1 MPKSRYSEEEAVQ
14 IPAGELL
21 RDKLG
26 WELVY
31 CYDEEKLGVDGT
43 LGRAS
48 YEDVLLER
56 DLMTALVELNEH
68 LSEGECRQAMA
79 ILKEVFVGDTP
90 LSINEAKYKMLRDG
104 IPVPRK
110 MPDGST
116 RTDRARVFDFEYP
129 QNNHFVA
136 AEELW
141 VKGPMHRR
149 RCDLVGFVNGVPLLF
164 VEFKRHDKDVYTA
177 YKDNYTDYQDTIPQ
191 IFYYNAFV
199 VLSNGLESKVGT
211 LGSPYEFFHEWKRLH
226 EEDAGNVDLETMLLG
241 ICKKEN
247 LLDLFDNF
255 VLFDHYDTPAAKILA
270 RNHQY
275 LGVNDAIEA
284 YKERELREG
293 KLGVFWHTQGSGK
306 SYSMVFLAEKIRRK
320 FSGSPTFLVL
330 TDREEL
336 DKQISETFES
346 CGCLAGVAAER
357 CRATSG
363 KDLIKKLEGNPS
375 YVFSLIQKFN
385 QDDVEAIRPEH
396 DIIILSDEAHR
407 SNNGICAENMMR
419 LLPTASRI
427 GFTGTPILDYDNL
440 TERTF
445 GGYVSIYDF
454 NRAVEDGATV
464 PLYYENRSD
473 RLDIQNPELN
483 EELLDAVEAADLDDE
498 QAEKVQRELSH
509 GVHVIM
515 SEPRLREIAKDF
527 VAHYSGIWQSG
538 KAMFICVNKVTTVMM
553 FDYVQEY
560 WEEAI
565 REEERKLKAMGQQE
579 SLEQRRKIDWM
590 KSTEM
595 AVVISQEQNEIAN
608 FEKWGLDIK
617 PHRKKMEERRLDD
630 EFKDA
635 ASPLRVVFVCAM
647 WLTGFDVKPLAAMYF
662 DKPMKAHGLMQAIA
676 RANRVSAGKS
686 NGLIVDYIGV
696 VKALRKALADY
707 TNNPHGKESED
718 PVIDKDEL
726 IVRISAL
733 TREIEFFLE
742 DQGYDLE
749 ALFVAKG
756 FDKVN
761 QIKNAADAVS
771 VTDES
776 KKRFG
781 IMARELFKMHKF
793 VTTKELEPRLVSS
806 YDAIRAIYS
815 QVNKKVEHA
824 DTTDLMVELQR
835 IVDDHIGVKS
845 TDEGRKSGTRFDI
858 SEIDFARLSQEFA
871 KTKRPHLLLDDLRD
885 VIEERLAVALK
896 ENPLRIDFYERYER
910 IIEAYNSEQDKATIE
925 KTFND
930 LIKLSQELDEK
941 QREWIREGFANQQQM
956 TVFEMLF
963 KEELT
968 KPEIKQVKSIAVE
981 LEDTIQSRLNE
992 MVKWTE
998 KPETRETIRL
1008 IIRDKVW
1015 TLPERSYPE
1024 EELPQ
1029 RIDEIL
1035 NYYFSLTQ
1043 AA

>member
-1 MPKSRYSEEEAVQ
+1 MAKSRYSEEAAVQ

-21 RDKLG
+21 RDKLK
-26 WELVY
+26 WDLFY
-31 CYDEEKLGVDGT
+31 CYDEEVLGPDGT
-43 LGRAS
+43 LGRDS
-48 YEDVLLER
+48 YADVLLER
-56 DLMTALVELNEH
+56 DLMNALIELNEH
-68 LSEGECRQAMA
+68 LSEDECQQALST
-79 ILKEVFVGDTP
+79 LKEVFVGDT
-90 LSINEAKYKMLRDG
+90 LLATNEAKYKMLRDG
-104 IPVPRK
+104 IPVSKK

-116 RTDRARVFDFEYP
+116 RTDSARVFDFEYP

-177 YKDNYTDYQDTIPQ
+177 YRDNYADYQDTIPQ

-199 VLSNGLESKVGT
+199 MLSNGLESKVGT
-211 LGSPYEFFHEWKRLH
+211 LGSPYEFFHEWKRLR
-226 EEDAGNVDLETMLLG
+226 ETDTGNIELETMLLG
-241 ICKKEN
+241 ICKKES
-247 LLDLFDNF
+247 LLDLFENF
-255 VLFDHYDTPAAKILA
+255 ILFDHYDSPAAKILA

-284 YKERELREG
+284 YKDRELREG

-320 FSGSPTFLVL
+320 FPGSPTFLVL
-330 TDREEL
+330 TDRAEL
-336 DKQISETFES
+336 DKQISEAFES
-346 CGCLAGVAAER
+346 CGCLAGVPAEQF
-357 CRATSG
+357 RATSG
-363 KDLIKKLEGNPS
+363 ENLVKKLEGNPS

-385 QDDVEAIRPEH
+385 QDEVEAIYPDH

-407 SNNGICAENMMR
+407 SNNGIYAENMMR

-440 TERTF
+440 TKRTF
-445 GGYVSIYDF
+445 GGYVSVYDF

-473 RLDIQNPELN
+473 KLDIQNPELN
-483 EELLDAVEAADLDDE
+483 DELFDAVEATDLDDK
-498 QAEKVQRELSH
+498 QTEKVERELSH
-509 GVHVIM
+509 GIHVIM
-515 SEPRLREIAKDF
+515 SEPRLRKIAKDF
-527 VAHYSGIWQSG
+527 VRHYTGIWESG

-553 FDYVQEY
+553 FEYVQEY
-560 WEEAI
+560 WKEAI
-565 REEERKLKAMGQQE
+565 KEEEHKLKEMGQQE
-579 SLEQRRKIDWM
+579 ALEQRRKIDWM

-635 ASPLRVVFVCAM
+635 ENPLRVVFVCAM
-647 WLTGFDVKPLAAMYF
+647 WLTGFDVKPLSAMYF

-676 RANRVSAGKS
+676 RANRVNTGKS

-707 TNNPHGKESED
+707 TNNPHGKEGED
-718 PVIDKDEL
+718 PVIDKEEL
-726 IVRISAL
+726 IARISAL

-749 ALFVAKG
+749 ALFVAEG
-756 FDKVN
+756 FDKIN
-761 QIKNAADAVS
+761 QIKNAANAVS

-793 VTTKELEPRLVSS
+793 VTSKELEPRLVSS
-806 YDAIRAIYS
+806 FDAIRAIYS
-815 QVNKKVEHA
+815 QLNKRVEHA

-835 IVDDHIGVKS
+835 IVDEHIDVKS
-845 TDEGRKSGTRFDI
+845 TDEEQKNDTKFDI
-858 SEIDFARLSQEFA
+858 SGIDFSRLSQEFA
-871 KTKRPHLLLDDLRD
+871 KSKRPHLLLDDLRD
-885 VIEERLAVALK
+885 VIEERLEIALK
-896 ENPLRIDFYERYER
+896 DNPLRIDFFERYEQ
-910 IIEAYNSEQDKATIE
+910 IIQEYNSEQDKATIE

-930 LIKLSQELDEK
+930 LMRLSKELDEK
-941 QREWIREGFANQQQM
+941 QREWIKEGFENQQQM

-968 KPEIKQVKSIAVE
+968 KNEIKQVKKIAAE
-981 LEDTIQSRLNE
+981 LVSTINERLDE
-992 MVKWTE
+992 MVMWTD

-1015 TLPERSYPE
+1015 TLPERPYPE
-1024 EELPQ
+1024 EDLPKK
-1029 RIDEIL
+1029 IDEIF
-1035 NYYFSLTQ
+1035 NYYYSLAQ
-1043 AA
+1043 VA

>member
-1 MPKSRYSEEEAVQ
+1 MPKSRYSEEAAVQ

-21 RDKLG
+21 RDKLK
-26 WELVY
+26 WDLFY
-31 CYDEEKLGVDGT
+31 CYDEEVLGPGGT
-43 LGRAS
+43 LGRDS
-48 YEDVLLER
+48 YADVLLER
-56 DLMTALVELNEH
+56 DLMNALIELNEH
-68 LSEGECRQAMA
+68 LSEDECRQALST
-79 ILKEVFVGDTP
+79 LKEVFVGDT
-90 LSINEAKYKMLRDG
+90 LLATNEAKYKMLRDG
-104 IPVPRK
+104 IPVSKK

-116 RTDRARVFDFEYP
+116 RTDSARVFDFEYP

-164 VEFKRHDKDVYTA
+164 VEFKRHDKDIYTA

-191 IFYYNAFV
+191 VFYYNAFV
-199 VLSNGLESKVGT
+199 MLSNGLESKVGT
-211 LGSPYEFFHEWKRLH
+211 LGSPYEFFHEWKRLR
-226 EEDAGNVDLETMLLG
+226 EEDVGNIELETMLLG

-247 LLDLFDNF
+247 LLDLFENF
-255 VLFDHYDTPAAKILA
+255 ILFDHYDIPAAKILA

-346 CGCLAGVAAER
+346 CGCLAGIPAEH

-385 QDDVEAIRPEH
+385 QNDIEAIYPRH
-396 DIIILSDEAHR
+396 DIVVLSDEAHR
-407 SNNGICAENMMR
+407 SNNGICAENMMK

-440 TERTF
+440 TKRTF
-445 GGYVSIYDF
+445 GGYVSVYDF

-473 RLDIQNPELN
+473 KLDIQNPELN
-483 EELLDAVEAADLDDE
+483 DELLDAVEAADLDKE
-498 QAEKVQRELSH
+498 QTEKVQRELSH

-527 VAHYSGIWQSG
+527 VRHYSGIWQSG
-538 KAMFICVNKVTTVMM
+538 KAMFVCVNKVTTVMM
-553 FDYVQEY
+553 FNYVQEY
-560 WEEAI
+560 WEKVI
-565 REEERKLKAMGQQE
+565 RDEERKLKNMGQQE
-579 SLEQRRKIDWM
+579 SLEQRRKLDWM
-590 KSTEM
+590 RSTEM

-608 FEKWGLDIK
+608 FEKWDLDIK
-617 PHRKKMEERRLDD
+617 PHRKRMEERRLDD
-630 EFKDA
+630 EFKDIQN
-635 ASPLRVVFVCAM
+635 PLRIVFVCAM

-676 RANRVSAGKS
+676 RANRVNTGKS

-707 TNNPHGKESED
+707 TNNPHGKEGED

-726 IVRISAL
+726 TVRISAL

-756 FDKVN
+756 FDRVN

-776 KKRFG
+776 KKHFG
-781 IMARELFKMHKF
+781 IMVRELFKMHKF
-793 VTTKELEPRLVSS
+793 VTSKELEPRLVSS
-806 YDAIRAIYS
+806 YDAIRAIFS
-815 QVNKKVEHA
+815 QINKRVEHA

-835 IVDDHIGVKS
+835 IIDDHIDIKS
-845 TDEGRKSGTRFDI
+845 ISGEQKNEAKFDI
-858 SEIDFARLSQEFA
+858 SEIDFSRLSQEFA

-885 VIEERLAVALK
+885 VIEKRLIVALK
-896 ENPLRIDFYERYER
+896 ENPLRIDFFERYER
-910 IIEAYNSEQDKATIE
+910 IIEEYNSEQDKVTIE

-930 LIKLSQELDEK
+930 LMRLSKELDEK
-941 QREWIREGFANQQQM
+941 QREWIKEGFDNQQQM

-968 KPEIKQVKSIAVE
+968 NAEIKKVKSIAVE
-981 LEDTIQSRLNE
+981 LEEAVQARLRE
-992 MVKWTE
+992 IVKWTE
-998 KPETRETIRL
+998 KPETREIIRVL
-1008 IIRDKVW
+1008 IRDKVW
-1015 TLPERSYPE
+1015 MLPERLYPE
-1024 EELPQ
+1024 KDLPEK
-1029 RIDEIL
+1029 IDEIF
-1035 NYYFSLTQ
+1035 NYFYLGEV

>member
-1 MPKSRYSEEEAVQ
+1 MSKSRYSEEAAVQ

-26 WELVY
+26 WDLFY
-31 CYDEEKLGVDGT
+31 CYDEEVLGPTGT
-43 LGRAS
+43 LGRNS
-48 YEDVLLER
+48 YDEVLLER
-56 DLMTALVELNEH
+56 DLMSALIELNEY
-68 LSEGECRQAMA
+68 LSEDECEQALA
-79 ILKEVFVGDTP
+79 TLKEVFVGDT
-90 LSINEAKYKMLRDG
+90 LLATNEAKYKMLRDG
-104 IPVPRK
+104 IPVQRRL
-110 MPDGST
+110 PDGSIH
-116 RTDRARVFDFEYP
+116 TDRARVFDFEFP
-129 QNNHFVA
+129 KNNHFIA

-164 VEFKRHDKDVYTA
+164 VEFKRHDKDVYLA
-177 YKDNYTDYQDTIPQ
+177 YRDNYTDYQDTIPQ
-191 IFYYNAFV
+191 MFYYNAMV
-199 VLSNGLESKVGT
+199 MLSNGLESKVGT
-211 LGSPYEFFHEWKRLH
+211 LGSPYEFFHEWKRLR
-226 EEDAGNVDLETMLLG
+226 ETDAGNVALETMLMG

-247 LLDLFDNF
+247 LLDLFENF
-255 VLFDHYDTPAAKILA
+255 ILFDHYDSPAAQILA

-275 LGVNDAIEA
+275 LGVNDAVEA
-284 YKERELREG
+284 YREREVRDG
-293 KLGVFWHTQGSGK
+293 RLGVFWHTQGSGK

-320 FSGSPTFLVL
+320 FAGSPTFLVL

-336 DKQISETFES
+336 DRQISETFES
-346 CGCLAGVAAER
+346 CGCLAGVSAER

-363 KDLIKKLEGNPS
+363 KDLIEKLNGNPS

-385 QDDVEAIRPEH
+385 QEDVEVIRPEH
-396 DIIILSDEAHR
+396 DIVILSDEAHR

-427 GFTGTPILDYDNL
+427 GFTGTPILEYDNL
-440 TERTF
+440 TSRTF

-464 PLYYENRSD
+464 PLFYENRSD
-473 RLDIQNPELN
+473 KLSIENPELDD
-483 EELLDAVEAADLDDE
+483 ELMNAVEAADLDE
-498 QAEKVQRELSH
+498 TQSEKVERELSH

-527 VAHYSGIWQSG
+527 VNHYSGIWESG

-560 WEEAI
+560 WAEAI
-565 REEERKLKAMGQQE
+565 KEEEKKLRSMGQQE
-579 SLEQRRKIDWM
+579 ALEQQRKLDWM
-590 KSTEM
+590 RSTEM

-608 FEKWGLDIK
+608 FEKWGLSIK
-617 PHRKKMEERRLDD
+617 PHRIKMEERRLDD
-630 EFKDA
+630 EFKEADT
-635 ASPLRVVFVCAM
+635 PLRVVFVCAM

-676 RANRVSAGKS
+676 RANRVSEGKS

-707 TNNPHGKESED
+707 TSDIHGKQGED

-726 IVRISAL
+726 IIRISAL

-742 DQGYDLE
+742 DQGFDLE
-749 ALFVAKG
+749 ALFTAEG
-756 FDKVN
+756 FERIN

-771 VTDES
+771 VTDET
-776 KKRFG
+776 KKHFG
-781 IMARELFKMHKF
+781 IMARELFKMYKF
-793 VTTKELEPRLVSS
+793 VTSKEINPSILRSH
-806 YDAIRAIYS
+806 DAIRAIYA
-815 QVNKKVEHA
+815 QLNKHVAHA

-835 IVDDHIGVKS
+835 IVDEHIVVSKS
-845 TDEGRKSGTRFDI
+845 DEDKKTGTRFDI
-858 SEIDFARLSQEFA
+858 SGIDFSRLSQEFA
-871 KTKRPHLLLDDLRD
+871 KAKRPHLLLDNLRE
-885 VIEERLAVALK
+885 VIEERLSIALK
-896 ENPLRIDFYERYER
+896 QNPRRIDFFERYEQ
-910 IIEAYNSEQDKATIE
+910 IIENYNSEQDKASIE

-930 LIKLSQELDEK
+930 LMRLSEELDAK
-941 QREWIREGFANQQQM
+941 QKEWIREGFDNPQQM

-963 KEELT
+963 KDELT
-968 KPEIKQVKSIAVE
+968 KNEIKQVKEIAADLVT
-981 LEDTIQSRLNE
+981 TINDRLAE
-992 MVKWTE
+992 MVSWTE

-1015 TLPERSYPE
+1015 TLPERPYPE
-1024 EELPQ
+1024 EDLPH
-1029 RIDEIL
+1029 RIDEIF
-1035 NYYFSLTQ
+1035 NYYYSITR

>member
-1 MPKSRYSEEEAVQ
+1 MSKSRYSEEAAVQ

-26 WELVY
+26 WDLFY
-31 CYDEEKLGVDGT
+31 CYDEEVLGPTGT
-43 LGRAS
+43 LGRNS
-48 YEDVLLER
+48 YDEVLLER
-56 DLMTALVELNEH
+56 DLMSALIELNEY
-68 LSEGECRQAMA
+68 LSEDECEQALA
-79 ILKEVFVGDTP
+79 TLKEVFVGDT
-90 LSINEAKYKMLRDG
+90 LLATNEAKYKMLRDG
-104 IPVPRK
+104 IPVQRRL
-110 MPDGST
+110 PDGSIH
-116 RTDRARVFDFEYP
+116 TDRARVFDFEFP
-129 QNNHFVA
+129 KNNHFIA

-164 VEFKRHDKDVYTA
+164 VEFKRHDKDVYLA
-177 YKDNYTDYQDTIPQ
+177 YRDNYTDYQDTIPQ
-191 IFYYNAFV
+191 MFYYNAMV
-199 VLSNGLESKVGT
+199 MLSNGLESKVGT
-211 LGSPYEFFHEWKRLH
+211 LGSPYEFFHEWKRLR
-226 EEDAGNVDLETMLLG
+226 ETDAGNVALETMLMG

-247 LLDLFDNF
+247 
-255 VLFDHYDTPAAKILA
+255 HYDSPAAKILA

-275 LGVNDAIEA
+275 LGVNDAVEA
-284 YKERELREG
+284 YREREVRDG
-293 KLGVFWHTQGSGK
+293 RLGVFWHTQGSGK

-320 FSGSPTFLVL
+320 FAGSPTFLVL

-336 DKQISETFES
+336 DRQISETFES
-346 CGCLAGVAAER
+346 CGCLAGVPAER

-363 KDLIKKLEGNPS
+363 KDLIEKLNGNPS

-385 QDDVEAIRPEH
+385 QEDVEVIRPEH
-396 DIIILSDEAHR
+396 DIVILSDEAHR

-427 GFTGTPILDYDNL
+427 GFTGTPILEYDNL
-440 TERTF
+440 TSRTF

-464 PLYYENRSD
+464 PLFYENRSD
-473 RLDIQNPELN
+473 KLSIENPELDD
-483 EELLDAVEAADLDDE
+483 ELMNAVEAADLDE
-498 QAEKVQRELSH
+498 TQSEKVERELSH

-527 VAHYSGIWQSG
+527 VNHYSGIWESG

-560 WEEAI
+560 WAEAI
-565 REEERKLKAMGQQE
+565 KEEEKKLRSMGQQE
-579 SLEQRRKIDWM
+579 ALEQQRKLDWM
-590 KSTEM
+590 RSTEM

-608 FEKWGLDIK
+608 FEKWGLSIK
-617 PHRKKMEERRLDD
+617 PHRIKMEERRLDD
-630 EFKDA
+630 EFKEADN
-635 ASPLRVVFVCAM
+635 PLRVVFVCAM

-676 RANRVSAGKS
+676 RANRVSEGKS

-707 TNNPHGKESED
+707 TSDIHGKQGED

-726 IVRISAL
+726 IIRISAL

-742 DQGYDLE
+742 DQGFDLE
-749 ALFVAKG
+749 ALFTAEG
-756 FDKVN
+756 FERIN

-771 VTDES
+771 VTDET
-776 KKRFG
+776 KKHFG
-781 IMARELFKMHKF
+781 IMARELFKMYKF
-793 VTTKELEPRLVSS
+793 VTSKEINPSILRSH
-806 YDAIRAIYS
+806 DAIRAIYA
-815 QVNKKVEHA
+815 QLNKHVAHA

-835 IVDDHIGVKS
+835 IVDEHIVVSKS
-845 TDEGRKSGTRFDI
+845 DEDKKTGTRFDI
-858 SEIDFARLSQEFA
+858 SGIDFSRLSQEFA
-871 KTKRPHLLLDDLRD
+871 KAKRPHLLLDNLRE
-885 VIEERLAVALK
+885 VIEERLSIALK
-896 ENPLRIDFYERYER
+896 QNPRRIDFFERYEQ
-910 IIEAYNSEQDKATIE
+910 IIENYNSEQDKASIE

-930 LIKLSQELDEK
+930 LMRLSEELDAK
-941 QREWIREGFANQQQM
+941 QKEWIREGFDNPQQM

-963 KEELT
+963 KDELT
-968 KPEIKQVKSIAVE
+968 KNEIKQVKEIAADLVT
-981 LEDTIQSRLNE
+981 TINDRLAE
-992 MVKWTE
+992 MVSWTE

-1015 TLPERSYPE
+1015 TLPERPYPE
-1024 EELPQ
+1024 EDLPH
-1029 RIDEIL
+1029 RIDEIF
-1035 NYYFSLTQ
+1035 NYYYSITR

>member
-1 MPKSRYSEEEAVQ
+1 MPKSRYSEEAAVQ

-26 WELVY
+26 WDLFY
-31 CYDEEKLGVDGT
+31 CYDEEALGANGT
-43 LGRAS
+43 LGRNS
-48 YEDVLLER
+48 YDEVLLER
-56 DLMTALVELNEH
+56 DLLDALVELNEH
-68 LSEGECRQAMA
+68 LSEEECEQALA
-79 ILKEVFVGDTP
+79 NLKEVFVGDT
-90 LSINEAKYKMLRDG
+90 LLATNEKKYEMLKNG
-104 IPVPRK
+104 IPVQRRL
-110 MPDGST
+110 PDGSA
-116 RTDRARVFDFEYP
+116 RTDRAQVFDFEFP

-164 VEFKRHDKDVYTA
+164 VEFKRHDKDVYVA
-177 YKDNYTDYQDTIPQ
+177 YKDNYSDYQDTIPQ
-191 IFYYNAFV
+191 IFYYNAIV
-199 VLSNGLESKVGT
+199 MLSNGLESKVGT
-211 LGSPYEFFHEWKRLH
+211 LGSPYEFFHEWKRLR
-226 EEDAGNVDLETMLLG
+226 ESDAGSVALETMLLG

-247 LLDLFDNF
+247 LLDLFENF
-255 VLFDHYDTPAAKILA
+255 ILFDHYDTPAAKILA

-293 KLGVFWHTQGSGK
+293 RLGVFWHTQGSGK

-320 FSGSPTFLVL
+320 FAGSPTFLVL

-346 CGCLAGVAAER
+346 CGCLSGVPAER

-363 KDLIKKLEGNPS
+363 KDLIEKLRGNPS

-385 QDDVEAIRPEH
+385 QEDVEAIHPEH
-396 DIIILSDEAHR
+396 DIVILSDEAHR

-427 GFTGTPILDYDNL
+427 GFTGTPILEYDSL
-440 TERTF
+440 TSRTF
-445 GGYVSIYDF
+445 GGYVSVYDF

-464 PLYYENRSD
+464 PLFYENRSD
-473 RLDIQNPELN
+473 KLQIDNPELDDK
-483 EELLDAVEAADLDDE
+483 LMDAVEEADLDPE
-498 QAEKVQRELSH
+498 QTERVERELAH

-527 VAHYSGIWQSG
+527 VGHYTGIWESG

-553 FDYVQEY
+553 FDFVQEY
-560 WEEAI
+560 WADSI
-565 REEERKLKAMGQQE
+565 KEEERKLNGMGQQE
-579 SLEQRRKIDWM
+579 ALEQQRKIDWM
-590 KSTEM
+590 RSTEM

-608 FEKWGLDIK
+608 FDKWGLDIR

-635 ASPLRVVFVCAM
+635 DNPLRIVFVCAM

-676 RANRVSAGKS
+676 RANRVAEGKS

-707 TNNPHGKESED
+707 TNNVSGKEGED

-726 IVRISAL
+726 IVRIAEL

-742 DQGYDLE
+742 DKGFELE
-749 ALFVAKG
+749 ALFAAEG
-756 FDKVN
+756 FDKISQV
-761 QIKNAADAVS
+761 KNAADALS

-776 KKRFG
+776 KKHFG
-781 IMARELFKMHKF
+781 IMARELFKMYKF
-793 VTTKELEPRLVSS
+793 VTTKEVEPSLLKSH
-806 YDAIRAIYS
+806 DAIRAIYA
-815 QVNKKVEHA
+815 QLNKRVEHA

-835 IVDDHIGVKS
+835 IVDDHINVCK
-845 TDEGRKSGTRFDI
+845 TDEEQKSGTRFDI
-858 SEIDFARLSQEFA
+858 SGIDFSRLSQEFA
-871 KTKRPHLLLDDLRD
+871 KAKRPHLMLDELRD
-885 VIEERLAVALK
+885 VIEARLLIALK
-896 ENPLRIDFYERYER
+896 ENPRRIDFFERYER
-910 IIEAYNSEQDKATIE
+910 IIECYNSEQDKATIE
-925 KTFND
+925 RTFND
-930 LIKLSQELDEK
+930 LMRLSCELDEK
-941 QREWIREGFANQQQM
+941 QKEWIREGFESPRQM

-963 KEELT
+963 KDDLT
-968 KPEIKQVKSIAVE
+968 KEEIRKVKAIAID
-981 LEDTIQSRLNE
+981 LSATIEERLAA
-992 MVKWTE
+992 MVRWTE
-998 KPETRETIRL
+998 KAETREQIRI

-1015 TLPERSYPE
+1015 QLPERCYPDADLPHRVE
-1024 EELPQ
+1024 EIYDLFY
-1029 RIDEIL
+1029 
-1035 NYYFSLTQ
+1035 NQ
-1043 AA
+1043 ARAA

>member
-1 MPKSRYSEEEAVQ
+1 MAKSRYSEEEAVQ

-26 WELVY
+26 WDLVY
-31 CYDEEKLGVDGT
+31 CYDEEKLGLDGT
-43 LGRAS
+43 LSRAS
-48 YEDVLLER
+48 YADVLLER
-56 DLMTALVELNEH
+56 DLMTALIELNEH
-68 LSEGECRQAMA
+68 LSEGECQQAMA
-79 ILKEVFVGDTP
+79 ALKEVFIGDTL

-104 IPVPRK
+104 IPVSRK
-110 MPDGST
+110 MTDGSM

-199 VLSNGLESKVGT
+199 MLSNGLESKVGT
-211 LGSPYEFFHEWKRLH
+211 LGSPYEFFHEWKRLR
-226 EEDAGNVDLETMLLG
+226 ETDAGNVDLETMLLG

-247 LLDLFDNF
+247 LLDLFENF

-385 QDDVEAIRPEH
+385 QDDVEAIRPAH

-483 EELLDAVEAADLDDE
+483 EELLNAVEAADLDDE
-498 QAEKVQRELSH
+498 QTEKVQRELSH

-553 FDYVQEY
+553 FNYVQEY

-565 REEERKLKAMGQQE
+565 REEEHKLKDMGQQE

-630 EFKDA
+630 EFKGA

-896 ENPLRIDFYERYER
+896 ENPLRIDYYERYER

-1029 RIDEIL
+1029 RIDEIF
-1035 NYYFSLTQ
+1035 NYYFSLAQ

>member
-1 MPKSRYSEEEAVQ
+1 MAKSRYSEEEAVQ

-26 WELVY
+26 WDLVY
-31 CYDEEKLGVDGT
+31 CYDEEKLGSDGT

-56 DLMTALVELNEH
+56 DLMTALIELNEH
-68 LSEGECRQAMA
+68 LSEGECQQAMA
-79 ILKEVFVGDTP
+79 ALKEVFVGDTL

-104 IPVPRK
+104 IPVSRK

-116 RTDRARVFDFEYP
+116 RTDRARVFDFDYP

-136 AEELW
+136 AEEFW

-199 VLSNGLESKVGT
+199 MLSNGLESKVGT
-211 LGSPYEFFHEWKRLH
+211 LGSPYEFFHEWKRLR
-226 EEDAGNVDLETMLLG
+226 ETDAGNVDLETMLLG

-247 LLDLFDNF
+247 LLDLFENF
-255 VLFDHYDTPAAKILA
+255 ILFDHHDTPAAKILA

-320 FSGSPTFLVL
+320 FPGSPTFLVL

-346 CGCLAGVAAER
+346 CGCLAGIPAER

-363 KDLIKKLEGNPS
+363 KNLIEKLKGNPS

-385 QDDVEAIRPEH
+385 QDDIEAIRPEH

-498 QAEKVQRELSH
+498 QTEKVQRELSH

-579 SLEQRRKIDWM
+579 SLEQRRKIDWL

-635 ASPLRVVFVCAM
+635 ESPLRVVFVCAM
-647 WLTGFDVKPLAAMYF
+647 WLTGFDVKSLAAMYF

-707 TNNPHGKESED
+707 TNNPHGKEGED

-793 VTTKELEPRLVSS
+793 VTSKELEPRLVSS

-815 QVNKKVEHA
+815 QVNKKVERA

-835 IVDDHIGVKS
+835 IVDDHISVTS
-845 TDEGRKSGTRFDI
+845 TDEGQKSGTRFDI

-885 VIEERLAVALK
+885 AIEERLAVALK
-896 ENPLRIDFYERYER
+896 ENPLRIDFYERYEH

-930 LIKLSQELDEK
+930 LMRLSQELDEK
-941 QREWIREGFANQQQM
+941 QREWIKEGFANQQQM
-956 TVFEMLF
+956 TVFELLF

-1024 EELPQ
+1024 EELPR
-1029 RIDEIL
+1029 RIEEIF
-1035 NYYFSLTQ
+1035 NYYFSLAQ

>member
-1 MPKSRYSEEEAVQ
+1 MAKSRYSEEEAVQ

-26 WELVY
+26 WDLVY
-31 CYDEEKLGVDGT
+31 CYDEEKLGSDGT

-56 DLMTALVELNEH
+56 DLMTALIELNEH
-68 LSEGECRQAMA
+68 LSEGECQQAMA
-79 ILKEVFVGDTP
+79 ALKEVFVGDTL

-104 IPVPRK
+104 IPVSRK

-116 RTDRARVFDFEYP
+116 RTDRARVFDFDYP

-136 AEELW
+136 AEEFW

-199 VLSNGLESKVGT
+199 MLSNGLESKVGT
-211 LGSPYEFFHEWKRLH
+211 LGSPYEFFHEWKRLR
-226 EEDAGNVDLETMLLG
+226 ETDAGNVDLETMLLG

-247 LLDLFDNF
+247 LLDLFENF
-255 VLFDHYDTPAAKILA
+255 ILFDHHDTPAAKILA

-320 FSGSPTFLVL
+320 FPGSPTFLVL

-346 CGCLAGVAAER
+346 CGCLAGIPAER

-363 KDLIKKLEGNPS
+363 KNLIEKLKGNPS

-385 QDDVEAIRPEH
+385 QDDIEAIRPEH

-498 QAEKVQRELSH
+498 QTEKVQRELSH

-579 SLEQRRKIDWM
+579 SLEQRRKIDWL

-635 ASPLRVVFVCAM
+635 ESPLRVVFVCAM
-647 WLTGFDVKPLAAMYF
+647 WLTGFDVKSLAAMYF

-707 TNNPHGKESED
+707 TNNPHGKEGED

-793 VTTKELEPRLVSS
+793 VTSKELELRLVSS

-835 IVDDHIGVKS
+835 IVDDHISVTS
-845 TDEGRKSGTRFDI
+845 TDEGQKSGTRFDI

-885 VIEERLAVALK
+885 AIEERLAVALK
-896 ENPLRIDFYERYER
+896 ENPLRIDFYERYEH

-930 LIKLSQELDEK
+930 LMRLSQELDEK
-941 QREWIREGFANQQQM
+941 QREWIKEGFANQQQM
-956 TVFEMLF
+956 TVFELLF

-1024 EELPQ
+1024 EELPR
-1029 RIDEIL
+1029 RIEEIF
-1035 NYYFSLTQ
+1035 NYYFSLAQ

>member
-1 MPKSRYSEEEAVQ
+1 MSKSRYSEEAAVQ

-26 WELVY
+26 WDLFY
-31 CYDEEKLGVDGT
+31 CYDEEVLGPTGT
-43 LGRAS
+43 LGRNS
-48 YEDVLLER
+48 YDEVLLER
-56 DLMTALVELNEH
+56 DLMSALIELNEY
-68 LSEGECRQAMA
+68 LSEDECEQALA
-79 ILKEVFVGDTP
+79 TLKEVFVGDT
-90 LSINEAKYKMLRDG
+90 LLATNEAKYKMLRDG
-104 IPVPRK
+104 IPVQRRL
-110 MPDGST
+110 PDGSIH
-116 RTDRARVFDFEYP
+116 TDRARVFDFEFP
-129 QNNHFVA
+129 KNNHFIA

-164 VEFKRHDKDVYTA
+164 VEFKRHDKDVYLA
-177 YKDNYTDYQDTIPQ
+177 YRDNYTDYQDTIPQ
-191 IFYYNAFV
+191 MFYYNAMV
-199 VLSNGLESKVGT
+199 MLSNGLESKVGT
-211 LGSPYEFFHEWKRLH
+211 LGSPYEFFHEWKRLR
-226 EEDAGNVDLETMLLG
+226 ETDAGNVALETMLMG

-247 LLDLFDNF
+247 LLDLFENF
-255 VLFDHYDTPAAKILA
+255 ILFDHYDSPAAKILA

-275 LGVNDAIEA
+275 LGVNDAVEA
-284 YKERELREG
+284 YREREVRDG
-293 KLGVFWHTQGSGK
+293 RLGVFWHTQGSGK

-320 FSGSPTFLVL
+320 FAGSPTFLVL

-336 DKQISETFES
+336 DRQISETFES
-346 CGCLAGVAAER
+346 CGCLAGVSAER

-363 KDLIKKLEGNPS
+363 KDLIEKLNGNPS

-385 QDDVEAIRPEH
+385 QEDVEVIRPEH
-396 DIIILSDEAHR
+396 DIVILSDEAHR

-427 GFTGTPILDYDNL
+427 GFTGTPILEYDNL
-440 TERTF
+440 TSRTF

-464 PLYYENRSD
+464 PLFYENRSD
-473 RLDIQNPELN
+473 KLSIENPELDD
-483 EELLDAVEAADLDDE
+483 ELMNAVEAADLDE
-498 QAEKVQRELSH
+498 TQSEKVERKLSH

-527 VAHYSGIWQSG
+527 VNHYSGIWESG

-560 WEEAI
+560 WAEAI
-565 REEERKLKAMGQQE
+565 KEEEKKLRSMGQQE
-579 SLEQRRKIDWM
+579 ALEQQRKLDWM
-590 KSTEM
+590 RSTEM

-608 FEKWGLDIK
+608 FEKWGLSIK
-617 PHRKKMEERRLDD
+617 PHRIKMEERRLDD
-630 EFKDA
+630 EFKEADT
-635 ASPLRVVFVCAM
+635 PLRVVFVCAM

-676 RANRVSAGKS
+676 RANRVSEGKS

-707 TNNPHGKESED
+707 TSDIHGKQGED

-726 IVRISAL
+726 IIRISAL

-742 DQGYDLE
+742 DQGFDLE
-749 ALFVAKG
+749 ALFTAEG
-756 FDKVN
+756 FERIN

-771 VTDES
+771 VTDET
-776 KKRFG
+776 KKHFG
-781 IMARELFKMHKF
+781 IMARELFKMYKF
-793 VTTKELEPRLVSS
+793 VTSKEINPSILRSH
-806 YDAIRAIYS
+806 DAIRAIYA
-815 QVNKKVEHA
+815 QLNKHVAHA

-835 IVDDHIGVKS
+835 IVDEHIVVSKS
-845 TDEGRKSGTRFDI
+845 DEDKKTGTRFDI
-858 SEIDFARLSQEFA
+858 SGIDFSRLSQEFA
-871 KTKRPHLLLDDLRD
+871 KAKRPHLLLDNLRE
-885 VIEERLAVALK
+885 VIEERLSIALK
-896 ENPLRIDFYERYER
+896 QNPRRIDFFERYEQ
-910 IIEAYNSEQDKATIE
+910 IIENYNSEQDKASIE

-930 LIKLSQELDEK
+930 LMRLSEELDAK
-941 QREWIREGFANQQQM
+941 QKEWIREGFDNPQQM

-963 KEELT
+963 KDELT
-968 KPEIKQVKSIAVE
+968 KNEIKQVKEIAADLVT
-981 LEDTIQSRLNE
+981 TINDRLAE
-992 MVKWTE
+992 MVSWTE

-1015 TLPERSYPE
+1015 TLPERPYPE
-1024 EELPQ
+1024 EDLPH
-1029 RIDEIL
+1029 RIDEIF
-1035 NYYFSLTQ
+1035 NYYYSITR

>member
-1 MPKSRYSEEEAVQ
+1 MPKSRYSEEAAVQ

-21 RDKLG
+21 RDKLK
-26 WELVY
+26 WDLFY
-31 CYDEEKLGVDGT
+31 CYDEEVLGPGGT
-43 LGRAS
+43 LGRDS
-48 YEDVLLER
+48 YADVLLER
-56 DLMTALVELNEH
+56 DLMNALIELNEH
-68 LSEGECRQAMA
+68 LSEDECRQALST
-79 ILKEVFVGDTP
+79 LKEVFVGDT
-90 LSINEAKYKMLRDG
+90 LLATNEAKYKMLRDG
-104 IPVPRK
+104 IPVSKK

-116 RTDRARVFDFEYP
+116 RTDSARVFDFEYP

-164 VEFKRHDKDVYTA
+164 VEFKRHDKDIYTA

-191 IFYYNAFV
+191 VFYYNAFV
-199 VLSNGLESKVGT
+199 MLSNGLESKVGT
-211 LGSPYEFFHEWKRLH
+211 LGSPYEFFHEWKRLR
-226 EEDAGNVDLETMLLG
+226 EEDVGNIELETMLLG

-247 LLDLFDNF
+247 LLDLFENF
-255 VLFDHYDTPAAKILA
+255 ILFDHYDIPAAKILA

-346 CGCLAGVAAER
+346 CGCLAGIPAEH

-385 QDDVEAIRPEH
+385 QNDIEAIYPRH
-396 DIIILSDEAHR
+396 DIVVLSDEAHR
-407 SNNGICAENMMR
+407 SNNGICAENMMK

-440 TERTF
+440 TKRTF
-445 GGYVSIYDF
+445 GGYVSVYDF

-473 RLDIQNPELN
+473 KLDIQNPELN
-483 EELLDAVEAADLDDE
+483 DELLDAVEAADLDKE
-498 QAEKVQRELSH
+498 QTEKVQRELSH

-527 VAHYSGIWQSG
+527 VRHYSGIWQSG
-538 KAMFICVNKVTTVMM
+538 KAMFVCVNKVTTVMM
-553 FDYVQEY
+553 FNYVQEY
-560 WEEAI
+560 WEKVI
-565 REEERKLKAMGQQE
+565 RDEERKLKNMGQQE
-579 SLEQRRKIDWM
+579 SLEQRRKLDWM
-590 KSTEM
+590 RSTEM

-608 FEKWGLDIK
+608 FEKWDLDIK
-617 PHRKKMEERRLDD
+617 PHRKRMEERRLDD
-630 EFKDA
+630 EFKDIQN
-635 ASPLRVVFVCAM
+635 PLRIVFVCAM

-676 RANRVSAGKS
+676 RANRVNTGKS

-707 TNNPHGKESED
+707 TNNPHGKEGED

-726 IVRISAL
+726 TVRISAL

-756 FDKVN
+756 FDRVN

-776 KKRFG
+776 KKHFG
-781 IMARELFKMHKF
+781 IMVRELFKMHKF
-793 VTTKELEPRLVSS
+793 VTSKELEPRLVSS
-806 YDAIRAIYS
+806 YDAIRAIFS
-815 QVNKKVEHA
+815 QINKRVEHA

-835 IVDDHIGVKS
+835 IIDDHIDIKS
-845 TDEGRKSGTRFDI
+845 ISGEQKNEAKFDI
-858 SEIDFARLSQEFA
+858 SEIDFSRLSQEFA

-885 VIEERLAVALK
+885 VIEKRLIVALK
-896 ENPLRIDFYERYER
+896 ENPLRIDFFERYER
-910 IIEAYNSEQDKATIE
+910 IIEEYNSEQDKVTIE

-930 LIKLSQELDEK
+930 LMRLSKELDEK
-941 QREWIREGFANQQQM
+941 QREWIKEGFDNQQQM

-968 KPEIKQVKSIAVE
+968 NAEIKKVKSIAVE
-981 LEDTIQSRLNE
+981 LEEAVQDRLRE
-992 MVKWTE
+992 IVKWTE
-998 KPETRETIRL
+998 KPETREIIRVL
-1008 IIRDKVW
+1008 IRDKVW
-1015 TLPERSYPE
+1015 MLPERLYPE
-1024 EELPQ
+1024 KDLPEK
-1029 RIDEIL
+1029 IDEIF
-1035 NYYFSLTQ
+1035 NYFYLGEV

>member
-1 MPKSRYSEEEAVQ
+1 MPKSRYSEEAAVQ

-26 WELVY
+26 WDLHY
-31 CYDEEKLGVDGT
+31 CYDEERLGSDGT
-43 LGRAS
+43 LGRAN
-48 YEDVLLER
+48 YEEVLLER
-56 DLMTALVELNEH
+56 DLMQALVELNEH
-68 LSEGECRQAMA
+68 LSEDECLQALA
-79 ILKEVFVGDTP
+79 ALKEVFVGDT
-90 LSINEAKYKMLRDG
+90 LLATNEAKYKMLRDG
-104 IPVPRK
+104 IPVTRK

-116 RTDRARVFDFEYP
+116 RTDTAQVFDFEYP

-164 VEFKRHDKDVYTA
+164 VEFKRHDRDVYTA

-199 VLSNGLESKVGT
+199 MLSNGLESKVGT
-211 LGSPYEFFHEWKRLH
+211 LGSPYEFFHEWKRLR
-226 EEDAGNVDLETMLLG
+226 ETDMGNIELETMLLG

-247 LLDLFDNF
+247 LLDLFENF

-275 LGVNDAIEA
+275 LGVNDAVEA
-284 YKERELREG
+284 YKDRELREG

-320 FSGSPTFLVL
+320 LSGSPTFLVL

-346 CGCLAGVAAER
+346 CGCLAGIPAER

-363 KDLIKKLEGNPS
+363 RDLIKKLEGNPS

-385 QDDVEAIRPEH
+385 QDDVKAIRPDH
-396 DIIILSDEAHR
+396 DIVILSDEAHR

-440 TERTF
+440 TKRTF
-445 GGYVSIYDF
+445 GGYVSVYDF

-498 QAEKVQRELSH
+498 QTEKVQRELTH

-527 VAHYSGIWQSG
+527 VSHYTGIWQSG

-565 REEERKLKAMGQQE
+565 KQEERKLKDMGQQE

-617 PHRKKMEERRLDD
+617 AHRKKMEERRLDD

-635 ASPLRVVFVCAM
+635 ENPLRVVFVCAM

-676 RANRVSAGKS
+676 RANRVSTGKS

-707 TNNPHGKESED
+707 TNNPHDKEGED

-726 IVRISAL
+726 VVRISAL

-749 ALFVAKG
+749 ALFVAEG
-756 FDKVN
+756 FDKVS
-761 QIKNAADAVS
+761 QIKNAADVVS

-793 VTTKELEPRLVSS
+793 VTNKELEPMLVASF
-806 YDAIRAIYS
+806 DAIRAIYS
-815 QVNKKVEHA
+815 QINKRVEHA

-835 IVDDHIGVKS
+835 IVDEHIDVKC
-845 TDEGRKSGTRFDI
+845 TGEEQKSGTRFDI
-858 SEIDFARLSQEFA
+858 SDIDFSRLSQEFA
-871 KTKRPHLLLDDLRD
+871 KTKRPHLLLDNLRD
-885 VIEERLAVALK
+885 VIEERLVVALR

-910 IIEAYNSEQDKATIE
+910 IIEEYNSEQDKATIE

-930 LIKLSQELDEK
+930 LMRLSKELDEK
-941 QREWIREGFANQQQM
+941 QREWIKEGFDNQQQM
-956 TVFEMLF
+956 TVFELLF

-968 KPEIKQVKSIAVE
+968 KSEIKQVKSIAME
-981 LEDTIQSRLNE
+981 LEEAIQSRLNE

-1015 TLPERSYPE
+1015 TLPERPYPE
-1024 EELPQ
+1024 EELPR
-1029 RIDEIL
+1029 RIDEIF
-1035 NYYFSLTQ
+1035 NYYFSLAQ

>member
-1 MPKSRYSEEEAVQ
+1 MSKSRYSEEAAVQ

-26 WELVY
+26 WDLFY
-31 CYDEEKLGVDGT
+31 CYDEEVLGPTGT
-43 LGRAS
+43 LGRNS
-48 YEDVLLER
+48 YDEVLLER
-56 DLMTALVELNEH
+56 DLMSALIELNEY
-68 LSEGECRQAMA
+68 LSEDECEQALA
-79 ILKEVFVGDTP
+79 TLKEVFVGDT
-90 LSINEAKYKMLRDG
+90 LLATNEAKYKMLRDG
-104 IPVPRK
+104 IPVQRRL
-110 MPDGST
+110 PDGSIH
-116 RTDRARVFDFEYP
+116 TDRARVFDFEFP
-129 QNNHFVA
+129 KNNHFIA

-164 VEFKRHDKDVYTA
+164 VEFKRHDKDVYLA
-177 YKDNYTDYQDTIPQ
+177 YRDNYTDYQDTIPQ
-191 IFYYNAFV
+191 MFYYNAMV
-199 VLSNGLESKVGT
+199 MLSNGLESKVGT
-211 LGSPYEFFHEWKRLH
+211 LGSPYEFFHEWKRLR
-226 EEDAGNVDLETMLLG
+226 ETDAGNVALETMLMG

-247 LLDLFDNF
+247 LLDLFENF
-255 VLFDHYDTPAAKILA
+255 ILFDHYDSPAAKILA

-275 LGVNDAIEA
+275 LGVNDAVEA
-284 YKERELREG
+284 YREREVRDG
-293 KLGVFWHTQGSGK
+293 RLGVFWHTQGSGK

-320 FSGSPTFLVL
+320 FAGSPTFLVL

-336 DKQISETFES
+336 DRQISETFES
-346 CGCLAGVAAER
+346 CGCLAGVSAER

-363 KDLIKKLEGNPS
+363 KDLIEKLNGNPS

-385 QDDVEAIRPEH
+385 QEDVEVIRPEH
-396 DIIILSDEAHR
+396 DIVILSDEAHR

-427 GFTGTPILDYDNL
+427 GFTGTPILEYDNL
-440 TERTF
+440 TSRTF

-464 PLYYENRSD
+464 PLFYENRSD
-473 RLDIQNPELN
+473 KLSIENPELDD
-483 EELLDAVEAADLDDE
+483 ELMNAVEAADLDE
-498 QAEKVQRELSH
+498 TQSEKVERELSH

-527 VAHYSGIWQSG
+527 VNHYSGIWESG

-560 WEEAI
+560 WAEAI
-565 REEERKLKAMGQQE
+565 KEEEKKLRSMGQQE
-579 SLEQRRKIDWM
+579 ALEQQRKLDWM
-590 KSTEM
+590 RSTEM

-608 FEKWGLDIK
+608 FEKWGLSIK
-617 PHRKKMEERRLDD
+617 PHRIKMEERRLDD
-630 EFKDA
+630 EFKEADN
-635 ASPLRVVFVCAM
+635 PLRVVFVCAM

-676 RANRVSAGKS
+676 RANRVSEGKS

-707 TNNPHGKESED
+707 TSDIHGKQGED

-726 IVRISAL
+726 IIRISAL

-742 DQGYDLE
+742 DQGFDLE
-749 ALFVAKG
+749 ALFTAEG
-756 FDKVN
+756 FERIN

-771 VTDES
+771 VTDET
-776 KKRFG
+776 KKHFG
-781 IMARELFKMHKF
+781 IMARELFKMYKF
-793 VTTKELEPRLVSS
+793 VTSKEINPSILRSH
-806 YDAIRAIYS
+806 DAIRAIYA
-815 QVNKKVEHA
+815 QLNKHVAHA

-835 IVDDHIGVKS
+835 IVDEHIVVSKS
-845 TDEGRKSGTRFDI
+845 DEDKKTGTRFDI
-858 SEIDFARLSQEFA
+858 SGIDFSRLSQEFA
-871 KTKRPHLLLDDLRD
+871 KAKRPHLLLDNLRE
-885 VIEERLAVALK
+885 VIEERLSIALK
-896 ENPLRIDFYERYER
+896 QNPRRIDFFERYEQ
-910 IIEAYNSEQDKATIE
+910 IIENYNSEQDKASIE

-930 LIKLSQELDEK
+930 LMRLSEELDAK
-941 QREWIREGFANQQQM
+941 QKEWIREGFDNPQQM

-963 KEELT
+963 KDELT
-968 KPEIKQVKSIAVE
+968 KNEIKQVKEIAADLVT
-981 LEDTIQSRLNE
+981 TINDRLAE
-992 MVKWTE
+992 MVSWTE

-1015 TLPERSYPE
+1015 TLSERPYPE
-1024 EELPQ
+1024 EDLPH
-1029 RIDEIL
+1029 RIDEIF
-1035 NYYFSLTQ
+1035 NYYYSITR

>member
-1 MPKSRYSEEEAVQ
+1 MPKSRYSEEAAVQ

-21 RDKLG
+21 RDKLK
-26 WELVY
+26 WDVFY
-31 CYDEEKLGVDGT
+31 CYDEEKLGPDGT
-43 LGRAS
+43 LGRNS
-48 YEDVLLER
+48 YEEVLLER
-56 DLMTALVELNEH
+56 DLMNALVELNEH
-68 LSEGECRQAMA
+68 LSEEECARALA
-79 ILKEVFVGDTP
+79 SLKEVFVGDT
-90 LSINEAKYKMLRDG
+90 LLATNEKKYRMLRDG
-104 IPVPRK
+104 IPVDRK

-116 RTDRARVFDFEYP
+116 RKDRAMVFDFEFP

-164 VEFKRHDKDVYTA
+164 VEFKRHDKDVYVA
-177 YKDNYTDYQDTIPQ
+177 YRDNYTDYQDTIPQ
-191 IFYYNAFV
+191 IFYYNAMV
-199 VLSNGLESKVGT
+199 MLSNGLESKVGT
-211 LGSPYEFFHEWKRLH
+211 LGSPYEFFHEWKRLR
-226 EEDAGNVDLETMLLG
+226 ETDSGSVALETMLMG

-247 LLDLFDNF
+247 LLDLFENF

-275 LGVNDAIEA
+275 LGVNDAVEA
-284 YKERELREG
+284 YKDREIRDG
-293 KLGVFWHTQGSGK
+293 RLGVFWHTQGSGK

-320 FSGSPTFLVL
+320 FAGSPTFLVL

-346 CGCLAGVAAER
+346 CGCLAGMPAER

-363 KDLIKKLEGNPS
+363 KDLIEKLKGNPS

-385 QDDVEAIRPEH
+385 QDDVETIHPDH
-396 DIIILSDEAHR
+396 DIVILSDEAHR

-427 GFTGTPILDYDNL
+427 GFTGTPILEYDNL
-440 TERTF
+440 TSRTF

-464 PLYYENRSD
+464 PLFYENRSD
-473 RLDIQNPELN
+473 KLRIENPELD
-483 EELLDAVEAADLDDE
+483 EELMDAVEAADLDEE
-498 QAEKVQRELSH
+498 QTEKIERELSH

-527 VAHYSGIWQSG
+527 VSHYSGIRESG

-553 FDYVQEY
+553 FNYVQEY
-560 WEEAI
+560 WAEAI
-565 REEERKLKAMGQQE
+565 ESEEKKLRDMGQQE
-579 SLEQRRKIDWM
+579 ALEQQRKIDWM
-590 KSTEM
+590 RSTEM
-595 AVVISQEQNEIAN
+595 AVVVSQEQNEIAN
-608 FEKWGLDIK
+608 FDKWGLDIR

-630 EFKDA
+630 EFKETDN
-635 ASPLRVVFVCAM
+635 PLRVVFVCAM

-676 RANRVSAGKS
+676 RANRVSEGKS
-686 NGLIVDYIGV
+686 NGLIIDYIGV

-707 TNNPHGKESED
+707 TSDVHGKQGED

-726 IVRISAL
+726 IIRISAL

-749 ALFVAKG
+749 ALFTAEG
-756 FDKVN
+756 FEKVN
-761 QIKNAADAVS
+761 QIKNAADAVAA
-771 VTDES
+771 TDEA
-776 KKRFG
+776 KKHFG
-781 IMARELFKMHKF
+781 IMARELFKMYKF
-793 VTTKELEPRLVSS
+793 VTSKEIEPSLVRSH
-806 YDAIRAIYS
+806 DAIRAIYA
-815 QVNKKVEHA
+815 QLNKRVEKA
-824 DTTDLMVELQR
+824 DTTDLMVELQK
-835 IVDDHIGVKS
+835 IVDDHIVVSS
-845 TDEGRKSGTRFDI
+845 TEEEQKSGTRFDI
-858 SEIDFARLSQEFA
+858 SGIDFSRLSQEFA
-871 KTKRPHLLLDDLRD
+871 KAKRPHLLLDDLRG
-885 VIEERLAVALK
+885 VIEERLAVALR
-896 ENPLRIDFYERYER
+896 ENPRRIDFFERYEQ
-910 IIEAYNSEQDKATIE
+910 IIESYNSEQDKASIE

-930 LIKLSQELDEK
+930 LMRLSQELDEK
-941 QREWIREGFANQQQM
+941 QKEWIREGFDNQQQM

-963 KEELT
+963 KDELT
-968 KPEIKQVKSIAVE
+968 KSEIKQVKEIATE
-981 LEDTIQSRLNE
+981 LVKTINDRLAE
-992 MVKWTE
+992 MVRWTE

-1015 TLPERSYPE
+1015 TLPERPYPE
-1024 EELPQ
+1024 EDLPR
-1029 RIDEIL
+1029 RIDEIF
-1035 NYYFSLTQ
+1035 NYYYSMAQ

>member
-1 MPKSRYSEEEAVQ
+1 MSKSKYSEEAAVQ

-21 RDKLG
+21 RDKLK
-26 WELVY
+26 WDVSY

-56 DLMTALVELNEH
+56 DLMTALIELNEH
-68 LSEGECRQAMA
+68 LSEGECQQAMA
-79 ILKEVFVGDTP
+79 ALKEAFVGDTL

-104 IPVPRK
+104 IPVSRK

-116 RTDRARVFDFEYP
+116 RTDRARVFDFDYP

-136 AEELW
+136 AEEFW

-199 VLSNGLESKVGT
+199 MLSNGLESKVGT
-211 LGSPYEFFHEWKRLH
+211 LGSPYEFFHEWKRLR
-226 EEDAGNVDLETMLLG
+226 ETDVGNVDLETMLLG

-247 LLDLFDNF
+247 LLDLFENF
-255 VLFDHYDTPAAKILA
+255 ILFDHYDTPAAKILA

-320 FSGSPTFLVL
+320 FPGSPTFLVL

-357 CRATSG
+357 CHATSG

-385 QDDVEAIRPEH
+385 QDDVEAIRPAH

-427 GFTGTPILDYDNL
+427 GFTGTPILDYENL
-440 TERTF
+440 TARTF
-445 GGYVSIYDF
+445 GGYVSVYDF

-498 QAEKVQRELSH
+498 QTEKVQRELSH

-553 FDYVQEY
+553 FNYVQEY

-565 REEERKLKAMGQQE
+565 RKEERKLKAMGQQE

-608 FEKWGLDIK
+608 FDKWGLDIK

-635 ASPLRVVFVCAM
+635 ENPLRVVFVCAM

-676 RANRVSAGKS
+676 RANRVSTGKS

-707 TNNPHGKESED
+707 ANNPHGKEGED

-749 ALFVAKG
+749 ALFLAKG

-761 QIKNAADAVS
+761 QVKNAADAVS
-771 VTDES
+771 ITDES

-793 VTTKELEPRLVSS
+793 VTAKELEPQLVSS

-815 QVNKKVEHA
+815 QVNKKVEHT

-835 IVDDHIGVKS
+835 IVDDHIGVKI
-845 TDEGRKSGTRFDI
+845 TDENQKNGTRFDI
-858 SEIDFARLSQEFA
+858 SEIDFPRLSQEFA
-871 KTKRPHLLLDDLRD
+871 KTKRPHLLLDELRD
-885 VIEERLAVALK
+885 VIEERLVVALR

-910 IIEAYNSEQDKATIE
+910 IIEEYNSEQDKATIE

-930 LIKLSQELDEK
+930 LIRLSQELDEK
-941 QREWIREGFANQQQM
+941 QREWIKEGFANQQQM

-963 KEELT
+963 KDNLS
-968 KPEIKQVKSIAVE
+968 KSEIAKVKAVAID
-981 LEDTIQSRLNE
+981 LATTIENRLAE
-992 MVKWTE
+992 MVKWEE
-998 KPETRETIRL
+998 KPETRDAVRI
-1008 IIRDKVW
+1008 IIRDQIYK
-1015 TLPERSYPE
+1015 LPESSYPD
-1024 EELPQ
+1024 EELPL
-1029 RIDEIL
+1029 RINKIYD
-1035 NYYFSLTQ
+1035 YYYTLAR

>member
-1 MPKSRYSEEEAVQ
+1 MSKSRYSEEAAVQ

-26 WELVY
+26 WDLFY
-31 CYDEEKLGVDGT
+31 CYDEEVLGPTGT
-43 LGRAS
+43 LGRNS
-48 YEDVLLER
+48 YDEVLLER
-56 DLMTALVELNEH
+56 DLMSALIELNEY
-68 LSEGECRQAMA
+68 LSEDECEQALA
-79 ILKEVFVGDTP
+79 TLKEVFVGDT
-90 LSINEAKYKMLRDG
+90 LLATNEAKYKMLRDG
-104 IPVPRK
+104 IPVQRRL
-110 MPDGST
+110 PDGSIH
-116 RTDRARVFDFEYP
+116 TDRARVFDFEFP
-129 QNNHFVA
+129 KNNHFIA

-164 VEFKRHDKDVYTA
+164 VEFKRHDKDVYLA
-177 YKDNYTDYQDTIPQ
+177 YRDNYTDYQDTIPQ
-191 IFYYNAFV
+191 MFYYNAMV
-199 VLSNGLESKVGT
+199 MLSNGLESKVGT
-211 LGSPYEFFHEWKRLH
+211 LGSPYEFFHEWKRLR
-226 EEDAGNVDLETMLLG
+226 ETDAGNVALETMLMG

-247 LLDLFDNF
+247 LLDLFENF
-255 VLFDHYDTPAAKILA
+255 ILFDHYDSPAAKILA

-275 LGVNDAIEA
+275 LGVNDAVEA
-284 YKERELREG
+284 YREREVRDG
-293 KLGVFWHTQGSGK
+293 RLGVFWHTQGSGK

-320 FSGSPTFLVL
+320 FAGSPTFLVL

-336 DKQISETFES
+336 DRQISETFES
-346 CGCLAGVAAER
+346 CGCLAGVPAER

-363 KDLIKKLEGNPS
+363 KDLIEKLNGNPS

-385 QDDVEAIRPEH
+385 QEDVEVIRPEH
-396 DIIILSDEAHR
+396 DIVILSDEAHR

-427 GFTGTPILDYDNL
+427 GFTGTPILEYDNL
-440 TERTF
+440 TSRTF

-464 PLYYENRSD
+464 PLFYENRSD
-473 RLDIQNPELN
+473 KLSIENPELDD
-483 EELLDAVEAADLDDE
+483 ELMNAVEAADLDE
-498 QAEKVQRELSH
+498 TQSEKVERELSH

-527 VAHYSGIWQSG
+527 VNHYSGIWESG

-560 WEEAI
+560 WAEAI
-565 REEERKLKAMGQQE
+565 KEEEKKLRSMGQQE
-579 SLEQRRKIDWM
+579 ALEQQRKLDWM
-590 KSTEM
+590 RSTEM

-608 FEKWGLDIK
+608 FEKWGLSIK
-617 PHRKKMEERRLDD
+617 PHRIKMEERRLDD
-630 EFKDA
+630 EFKEADN
-635 ASPLRVVFVCAM
+635 PLRVVFVCAM

-676 RANRVSAGKS
+676 RANRVSEGKS

-707 TNNPHGKESED
+707 TSDIHGKQGED

-726 IVRISAL
+726 IIRISAL

-742 DQGYDLE
+742 DQGFDLE
-749 ALFVAKG
+749 ALFTAEG
-756 FDKVN
+756 FERIN

-771 VTDES
+771 VTDET
-776 KKRFG
+776 KKHFG
-781 IMARELFKMHKF
+781 IMARELFKMYKF
-793 VTTKELEPRLVSS
+793 VTSKEINPSILRSH
-806 YDAIRAIYS
+806 DAIRAIYA
-815 QVNKKVEHA
+815 QLNKHVAHA

-835 IVDDHIGVKS
+835 IVDEHIVVSKS
-845 TDEGRKSGTRFDI
+845 DEDKKTGTRFDI
-858 SEIDFARLSQEFA
+858 SGIDFSRLSQEFA
-871 KTKRPHLLLDDLRD
+871 KAKRPHLLLDNLRE
-885 VIEERLAVALK
+885 VIEERLSIALK
-896 ENPLRIDFYERYER
+896 QNPRRIDFFERYEQ
-910 IIEAYNSEQDKATIE
+910 IIENYNSEQDKASIE

-930 LIKLSQELDEK
+930 LMRLSEELDAK
-941 QREWIREGFANQQQM
+941 QKEWIREGFDNPQQM

-963 KEELT
+963 KDELT
-968 KPEIKQVKSIAVE
+968 KNEIKQVKEIAADLVT
-981 LEDTIQSRLNE
+981 TINDRLAE
-992 MVKWTE
+992 MVSWTE

-1015 TLPERSYPE
+1015 TLPERPYPE
-1024 EELPQ
+1024 EDLPH
-1029 RIDEIL
+1029 RIDEIF
-1035 NYYFSLTQ
+1035 NYYYSITR

>member
-1 MPKSRYSEEEAVQ
+1 MPKSRYSEEAAVQ

-21 RDKLG
+21 RDKLK
-26 WELVY
+26 WDLFY
-31 CYDEEKLGVDGT
+31 CYDEEVLGPGGT
-43 LGRAS
+43 LGRDS
-48 YEDVLLER
+48 YADVLLER
-56 DLMTALVELNEH
+56 DLMNALIELNEH
-68 LSEGECRQAMA
+68 LSEDECRQALST
-79 ILKEVFVGDTP
+79 LKEVFVGDT
-90 LSINEAKYKMLRDG
+90 LLATNEAKYKMLRDG
-104 IPVPRK
+104 IPVSKK

-116 RTDRARVFDFEYP
+116 RTDSARVFDFEYP

-164 VEFKRHDKDVYTA
+164 VEFKRHDKDIYTA

-191 IFYYNAFV
+191 VFYYNAFV
-199 VLSNGLESKVGT
+199 MLSNGLESKVGT
-211 LGSPYEFFHEWKRLH
+211 LGSPYEFFHEWKRLR
-226 EEDAGNVDLETMLLG
+226 EEDVGNIELETMLLG

-247 LLDLFDNF
+247 LLDLFENF
-255 VLFDHYDTPAAKILA
+255 ILFDHYDIPAAKILA

-346 CGCLAGVAAER
+346 CGCLAGIPAEH

-385 QDDVEAIRPEH
+385 QNDIEAIYPRH
-396 DIIILSDEAHR
+396 DIVVLSDEAHR
-407 SNNGICAENMMR
+407 SNNGICAENMMK

-440 TERTF
+440 TKRTF
-445 GGYVSIYDF
+445 GGYVSVYDF

-473 RLDIQNPELN
+473 KLDIQNPELN
-483 EELLDAVEAADLDDE
+483 DELLDAVEAADLDKE
-498 QAEKVQRELSH
+498 QTEKVQRELSH

-527 VAHYSGIWQSG
+527 VRHYSGIWQSG
-538 KAMFICVNKVTTVMM
+538 KAMFVCVNKVTTVMM
-553 FDYVQEY
+553 FNYVQEY
-560 WEEAI
+560 WEKVI
-565 REEERKLKAMGQQE
+565 RDEERKLKNMDQQE
-579 SLEQRRKIDWM
+579 SLEQRRKLDWM
-590 KSTEM
+590 RSTEM

-608 FEKWGLDIK
+608 FEKWDLDIK
-617 PHRKKMEERRLDD
+617 PHRKRMEERRLDD
-630 EFKDA
+630 EFKDIQN
-635 ASPLRVVFVCAM
+635 PLRIVFVCAM

-676 RANRVSAGKS
+676 RANRVNTGKS

-707 TNNPHGKESED
+707 TNNPHGKEGED

-726 IVRISAL
+726 TVRISAL

-756 FDKVN
+756 FDRVN

-776 KKRFG
+776 KKHFG
-781 IMARELFKMHKF
+781 IMVRELFKMHKF
-793 VTTKELEPRLVSS
+793 VTSKELEPRLVSS
-806 YDAIRAIYS
+806 YDAIRAIFS
-815 QVNKKVEHA
+815 QINKRVEHA

-835 IVDDHIGVKS
+835 IIDDHIDIKS
-845 TDEGRKSGTRFDI
+845 ISGEQKNEAKFDI
-858 SEIDFARLSQEFA
+858 SEIDFSRLSQEFA

-885 VIEERLAVALK
+885 VIEKRLIVALK
-896 ENPLRIDFYERYER
+896 ENPLRIDFFERYER
-910 IIEAYNSEQDKATIE
+910 IIEEYNSEQDKVTIE

-930 LIKLSQELDEK
+930 LMRLSKELDEK
-941 QREWIREGFANQQQM
+941 QREWIKEGFDNQQQM

-968 KPEIKQVKSIAVE
+968 NAEIKKVKSIAVE
-981 LEDTIQSRLNE
+981 LEEAVQARLRE
-992 MVKWTE
+992 IVKWTE
-998 KPETRETIRL
+998 KPETREIIRVL
-1008 IIRDKVW
+1008 IRDKVW
-1015 TLPERSYPE
+1015 MLPERLYPE
-1024 EELPQ
+1024 KDLPEK
-1029 RIDEIL
+1029 IDEIF
-1035 NYYFSLTQ
+1035 NYFYLGEV

>member
-1 MPKSRYSEEEAVQ
+1 MPKSRYSEEAAVQ

-21 RDKLG
+21 RDKLK
-26 WELVY
+26 WDLFY
-31 CYDEEKLGVDGT
+31 CYDEEVLGPGGT
-43 LGRAS
+43 LGRDS
-48 YEDVLLER
+48 YADVLLER
-56 DLMTALVELNEH
+56 DLMNALIELNEH
-68 LSEGECRQAMA
+68 LSEDECRQALSA
-79 ILKEVFVGDTP
+79 LKEVFVGDT
-90 LSINEAKYKMLRDG
+90 LLATNEAKYKMLRDG
-104 IPVPRK
+104 IPVTRK
-110 MPDGST
+110 VPDGST
-116 RTDRARVFDFEYP
+116 RTDRAQVFDFEYP

-141 VKGPMHRR
+141 IKGPMHRR

-199 VLSNGLESKVGT
+199 MLSNGLKSKVGT

-226 EEDAGNVDLETMLLG
+226 ETDTGNIELETMLLG

-247 LLDLFDNF
+247 FLDLFENF

-270 RNHQY
+270 RNHQF
-275 LGVNDAIEA
+275 LGVNDAVEA
-284 YKERELREG
+284 YKDRELREG

-346 CGCLAGVAAER
+346 CGCLAGIPAEH

-385 QDDVEAIRPEH
+385 QNDIEAIYPRH
-396 DIIILSDEAHR
+396 DIVILSDEAHR
-407 SNNGICAENMMR
+407 SNNGICAENMMK

-440 TERTF
+440 TRRTF
-445 GGYVSIYDF
+445 GGYVSVYDF

-473 RLDIQNPELN
+473 KLDIQNPELN
-483 EELLDAVEAADLDDE
+483 DELLDAVEAADLDKE
-498 QAEKVQRELSH
+498 QTEKVQRELSH

-527 VAHYSGIWQSG
+527 VKHYSGIWQSG
-538 KAMFICVNKVTTVMM
+538 KAMFVCVNKVTTVMM
-553 FDYVQEY
+553 FNYVQEY
-560 WEEAI
+560 WEKAI
-565 REEERKLKAMGQQE
+565 RDEERKLKNMGQQE
-579 SLEQRRKIDWM
+579 SLEQRRKLDWM
-590 KSTEM
+590 RSTEM

-608 FEKWGLDIK
+608 FEKWDLDIK
-617 PHRKKMEERRLDD
+617 PHRKRMEERHLDD
-630 EFKDA
+630 EFKDIQN
-635 ASPLRVVFVCAM
+635 PLRIVFVCAM

-676 RANRVSAGKS
+676 RANRVNTGKS

-707 TNNPHGKESED
+707 TNNPHGKEGED
-718 PVIDKDEL
+718 PVIDKHEL
-726 IVRISAL
+726 TVRISAL

-756 FDKVN
+756 FDRVN

-776 KKRFG
+776 KKHFG
-781 IMARELFKMHKF
+781 IMVRELFKMHKF
-793 VTTKELEPRLVSS
+793 VTSKELEPRLVSS

-815 QVNKKVEHA
+815 QINKRVEHA
-824 DTTDLMVELQR
+824 DTTDLMVELQH
-835 IVDDHIGVKS
+835 IIDDHIDIKS
-845 TDEGRKSGTRFDI
+845 ISGEQKNEAKFDI
-858 SEIDFARLSQEFA
+858 SEIDFSKLSQEFA
-871 KTKRPHLLLDDLRD
+871 KTKHPHLLLDDLRD
-885 VIEERLAVALK
+885 VIEERLVAAFK
-896 ENPLRIDFYERYER
+896 ENPLRIDFFERYER
-910 IIEAYNSEQDKATIE
+910 IIEEYNLEQDKATIE

-930 LIKLSQELDEK
+930 LIRLSKELDER
-941 QREWIREGFANQQQM
+941 QREWIKEGFDNQQQM

-968 KPEIKQVKSIAVE
+968 NSEIKEVKSIAVE
-981 LEDTIQSRLNE
+981 LEEAVQARLSE

-998 KPETRETIRL
+998 KPETREAIRIL
-1008 IIRDKVW
+1008 IRDKVW
-1015 TLPERSYPE
+1015 MLPDRLYLEKDLSE
-1024 EELPQ
+1024 KT
-1029 RIDEIL
+1029 DEIF
-1035 NYYFSLTQ
+1035 NYFYLGE
-1043 AA
+1043 AAA